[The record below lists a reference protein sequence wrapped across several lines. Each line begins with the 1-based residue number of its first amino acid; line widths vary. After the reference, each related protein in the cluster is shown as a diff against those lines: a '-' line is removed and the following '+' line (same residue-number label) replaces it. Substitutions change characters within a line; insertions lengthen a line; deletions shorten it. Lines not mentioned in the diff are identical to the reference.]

1 MVMHA
6 RRKNSPPTR
15 LAFSPLRRA
24 TLPALTSLAGEGW
37 SVRINREIQA
47 VAPSW
52 AARAGLG
59 RWFVFGINRG
69 IQALPVYDVGRPR
82 RITGKRILAPLHRR
96 KGRIQ
101 FRLRVRRHRFQR
113 AQLRKIWNQQR
124 SASSR
129 CPAPACSGRFPA
141 RRLFS
146 RGCAAPFVRRSNR
159 YFSFWH
165 RDIFALSRPRAALN
179 RACIFVVFY
188 KHVFILHCSA
198 ACFTSMQCGLT
209 PQSSQSYI

>member
-101 FRLRVRRHRFQR
+101 FRLRLRRHRFH
-113 AQLRKIWNQQR
+113 APN
-124 SASSR
+124 SAKFGISNDLQ
-129 CPAPACSGRFPA
+129 APG
-141 RRLFS
+141 
-146 RGCAAPFVRRSNR
+146 
-159 YFSFWH
+159 
-165 RDIFALSRPRAALN
+165 ALRPRAREGFRRGACSRGAVQHRLCVAATVISPSGIVISLPFLGLALLST
-179 RACIFVVFY
+179 ALVFS
-188 KHVFILHCSA
+188 LL
-198 ACFTSMQCGLT
+198 FTST
-209 PQSSQSYI
+209 PSFYIAVRRV